1 MLYKDKSKL
10 ISYVSNLAFSLYIF
24 AFIMSGITFILIEN
38 KHNTLVYLFFVFMC
52 IGGAFVTQYL
62 TKKEFARLLNQVN
75 DN

>member
-24 AFIMSGITFILIEN
+24 AFIMSGITFMLIEN
-38 KHNTLVYLFFVFMC
+38 KHNTLVYLFFIIMC
-52 IGGAFVTQYL
+52 IGGAFITQYL
-62 TKKEFARLLNQVN
+62 TKKEFTRLLNQVN